1 MAGREYEVGGTV
13 YEFPDSFDD
22 AKVKGILTQ
31 KGVIKPKDAGYLNTL
46 VGDITKMPASLLQA
60 AKHPLDTLGGI
71 GSEMAAEQ
79 HKGKEEVRRGE
90 YLSGLGHTIAGGIPI
105 IGPLAARA
113 GEEIGEA
120 RTGEGLAHATEAL
133 APFVGGPALR
143 GARTG
148 ARAVLNKLPS
158 GGTALDIA
166 GVVSPRAAHAISLVN
181 RVRKIFGKEPAPEP
195 APTPYPPGKGT
206 GTKYGGPTEPTYS
219 APGTTIPR
227 KGFTPPAEPVPTPQ
241 TPFKPSSGIARTI
254 KYGGPADPGYG
265 APGKVIPRGKFT
277 PPTEPASTPYQPV
290 RPNPNIAKKL
300 RSGGSEDPYGGRAY
314 RSTPRRASTKA
325 LPTETEESI
334 RETLPTKAGTAKP
347 VRETDISE
355 QLQESIAEQH
365 KVKVSK
371 VVNLLKS
378 SGIDA
383 EMAENANEAQIKD
396 ILKQADVRN
405 FHDLDTAWNEIVD
418 ALGGK
423 SWPAKGPT
431 PPMPPSRFG
440 K

>member
-13 YEFPDSFDD
+13 YEFPDSYDD

-31 KGVIKPKDAGYLNTL
+31 KGVIKAPKVAKPGSLKDLTEQSKKYPVMGGPVLPAGAIIPAA
-46 VGDITKMPASLLQA
+46 VGM
-60 AKHPLDTLGGI
+60 G
-71 GSEMAAEQ
+71 
-79 HKGKEEVRRGE
+79 
-90 YLSGLGHTIAGGIPI
+90 
-105 IGPLAARA
+105 
-113 GEEIGEA
+113 
-120 RTGEGLAHATEAL
+120 TEAL
-133 APFVGGPALR
+133 GRKAGLPEWVNIGAGAAAGLAAGGAPAIG
-143 GARTG
+143 
-148 ARAVLNKLPS
+148 RAISKIPTS
-158 GGTALDIA
+158 GIVSDIA
-166 GVVSPRAAHAISLVN
+166 GVISPRASHAINLVN
-181 RVRKIFGKEPAPEP
+181 RVRKVFGLVPQVVEETAPGLP
-195 APTPYPPGKGT
+195 VRPNPNIARKI
-206 GTKYGGPTEPTYS
+206 KYGGPTEPMYS

-227 KGFTPPAEPVPTPQ
+227 KGFTPPAEPVPTPP
-241 TPFKPSSGIARTI
+241 TPFKPSSGVARTM

-290 RPNPNIAKKL
+290 RPNPNILKKL

-314 RSTPRRASTKA
+314 RSTPRRAGTKA
-325 LPTETEESI
+325 LPTETEEAI

-355 QLQESIAEQH
+355 QLQESIAAQH

-383 EMAENANEAQIKD
+383 EMAKNANEAQIKD